1 MEGKNSALRARNPH
15 GTKTPT
21 KLEVCPP
28 RRWQNLSTLLAQC
41 GRHEKAAHIY
51 FWWQTIPP
59 GEPANKGRSVTFVR
73 STFKSSTLV
82 KVCRLHFS
90 CRLPPAQSSPKVPLL
105 AQNEVRD
112 NPHCRE
118 LTGTWLPKTAEAA
131 AATLRQN
138 CSRSTASFCWSA
150 PLCTQRVPKFSR
162 MP

>member
-1 MEGKNSALRARNPH
+1 MAEPKHSARSVRQARKGCSHLLLVAND
-15 GTKTPT
+15 
-21 KLEVCPP
+21 
-28 RRWQNLSTLLAQC
+28 ST
-41 GRHEKAAHIY
+41 GRTRE
-51 FWWQTIPP
+51 Q
-59 GEPANKGRSVTFVR
+59 RSVTFVR

-162 MP
+162 MPWALRSTNMPCSALHGRTL